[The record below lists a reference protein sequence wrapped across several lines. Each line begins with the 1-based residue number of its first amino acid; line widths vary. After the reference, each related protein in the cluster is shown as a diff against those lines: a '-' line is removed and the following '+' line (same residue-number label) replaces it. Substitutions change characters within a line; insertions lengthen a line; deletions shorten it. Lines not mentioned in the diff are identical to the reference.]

1 MRVPATKTRGRMT
14 MAVVAA
20 LVLGAGAC
28 GIDDRLVVG
37 PGSPGK
43 RAGEVRLGTCD
54 SGQTPYSFEVEAT
67 DLAQATAGDVFEGAI
82 GIDPLEFIELPES
95 MGNPLRGPVGSANT
109 EHVESALAC

>member
-1 MRVPATKTRGRMT
+1 MPTPGATTRGGMSV
-14 MAVVAA
+14 MVAA
-20 LVLGAGAC
+20 VLVLGATAC
-28 GIDDRLVVG
+28 GVDDRLVVG
-37 PGSPGK
+37 PGSPGP

-67 DLAQATAGDVFEGAI
+67 DLAQAAAGDVFEGAI
-82 GIDPLEFIELPES
+82 GIDPLEFVELPES